1 MIQQDSVINIS
12 DSLSNISNQNNDSA
26 LIGNNIKPTI
36 NKAIELT
43 LNPINSSIDNW
54 IFYWI
59 SIIGILIL
67 LSKILFP
74 KHFNNVIQALLNN
87 RAYNNL
93 LNEGV
98 VWRHPINIILTSA
111 YVLSVSLIIFISLS
125 HSFNNHLD
133 ISLAIKIVL
142 SIVTLIISKMIIVL
156 FTQIIFQIRPL
167 LSSYLN
173 YLFLSYS
180 FLGIV
185 LFFILWILLYT
196 DSQLGIN
203 ISAIIITLV
212 YIFRIYKLLSL
223 CNSKNNFNLFHF
235 IIYLCTV
242 EILPLIIFRKLYFIW
257 LLNN

>member
-1 MIQQDSVINIS
+1 MIQQDSVINLS
-12 DSLSNISNQNNDSA
+12 DSLNNISNQNNDSA
-26 LIGNNIKPTI
+26 LINNIIKPAIDKT
-36 NKAIELT
+36 IELT

-59 SIIGILIL
+59 SIVGILIL

-98 VWRHPINIILTSA
+98 IWRHPINIILTSA
-111 YVLSVSLIIFISLS
+111 YILSVSLVLFISISYSL
-125 HSFNNHLD
+125 NNNLD
-133 ISLAIKIVL
+133 INLAIKITL
-142 SIVTLIISKMIIVL
+142 SIIALIISKMFIVL
-156 FTQIIFQIRPL
+156 FTQIIFQIRDL

-180 FLGIV
+180 FLGII